1 MGRGYKGLETWKQ
14 ILVIWIAMMCWGVFL
29 FALGWIIVIIYK
41 LITGN

>member
-1 MGRGYKGLETWKQ
+1 MGRGYKGLKTWKQ
-14 ILVIWIAMMCWGVFL
+14 ILIIWIAMMCWGVVI